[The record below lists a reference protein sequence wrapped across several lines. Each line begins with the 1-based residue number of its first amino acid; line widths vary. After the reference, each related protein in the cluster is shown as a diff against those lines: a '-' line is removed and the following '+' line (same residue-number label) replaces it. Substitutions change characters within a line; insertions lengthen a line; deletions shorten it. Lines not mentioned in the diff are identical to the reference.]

1 MVKIVFARN
10 AKTIEVLED
19 VYSKDEAQAI
29 AEQNRGKAF
38 GLLSGIMKAFEKNKR
53 QIALT
58 GYQKRYEPFWHVI
71 GESVQE
77 YKRMSN
83 YGFPVRPEVRS
94 ITFNNK
100 VVPVAEEEPFIH
112 FTAEDHCFEH
122 YSKEILQSAVHEKQK
137 ELQRYMAAKRRAIRN
152 LASLQDRNTVIE
164 TISIRASYLVN
175 QLIKDLVKPIQ
186 ADKILQEFVQ
196 INRLAL
202 MLRPIHVFE
211 FHEEGTAHGKTIE
224 VDAVTG
230 DWKKGEPFISSEM
243 RKRMMSEG
251 VFEVGAELAAT
262 VIPGAGVAATLGKH
276 IRKRQE
282 FAKDVKKM
290 KEWRQAYE
298 AQKRRK

>member
-53 QIALT
+53 QITLT
-58 GYQKRYEPFWHVI
+58 SYQKRYEPFWHVL

-83 YGFPVRPEVRS
+83 YGVPVRPEVRS
-94 ITFNNK
+94 ITFNGK
-100 VVPVAEEEPFIH
+100 VVPVAEEEPFVH
-112 FTAEDHCFEH
+112 FVAEDHCFEH

-137 ELQRYMAAKRRAIRN
+137 ELQRYMGAKRRAIRN

-164 TISIRASYLVN
+164 NISIRASYLVN

-186 ADKILQEFVQ
+186 ADKILQEIVQ

-202 MLRPIHVFE
+202 MLRPMHVFE
-211 FHEEGTAHGKTIE
+211 FNEEGTAHGKTIE

-243 RKRMMSEG
+243 KKRMMSEG
-251 VFEVGAELAAT
+251 MFEVGAELAAT

-282 FAKDVKKM
+282 FSKNVKQM

-298 AQKRRK
+298 AQKKRK